1 MSDMN
6 SDDDKEMIM
15 RGDND
20 DGGDLILHLLLQD
33 IYLPY
38 LELQKLQGVLGL
50 LIRFFFLGTFVPF
63 LILLF

>member
-1 MSDMN
+1 VDEGNEMSDMN

-38 LELQKLQGVLGL
+38 LEL
-50 LIRFFFLGTFVPF
+50 
-63 LILLF
+63 